1 LTPPARNSN
10 STKTTKAD
18 KPAGQVRRRNPLLK
32 AMTMLHWMVD
42 TGRSSWGVREVARA
56 VEMPPSTVFRTL
68 SLLEEAGIVQGDPED
83 GRYQFTLDF
92 YRLAARAAL
101 DVPIREA
108 ALPLMRELADRIGEA
123 AYLGVYDPN
132 RRQMMYIDGL
142 DTMHPVQYV
151 LTRFQWTDLYAGAG
165 GMGILPFL
173 PEEERERIVRET
185 KLLRITDKT
194 VGSKAELRREIDE
207 IRAQGYCV
215 SASQRIPGAAGVSAP
230 VFGSDGKILGVIVLA
245 FPESRLPNYDPHD
258 LGRQVAAAAR
268 QTSERLGWREG
279 SEDVDGS
286 EPAEDGS

>member
-1 LTPPARNSN
+1 LSPSARTTN
-10 STKTTKAD
+10 STKTKPD
-18 KPAGQVRRRNPLLK
+18 KPTGQVRRRNPLLK

-151 LTRFQWTDLYAGAG
+151 LSRFQWTDLYAGAG

-173 PEEERERIVRET
+173 PEEERERVVRET
-185 KLLRITDKT
+185 KLRRITDKT
-194 VGSKAELRREIDE
+194 VATKAELRKEIDE

-230 VFGSDGKILGVIVLA
+230 VFGSEGTILGVIVLA

-268 QTSERLGWREG
+268 ATSERLGWREDG
-279 SEDVDGS
+279 DDSERELRG
-286 EPAEDGS
+286 EPGV